1 MLPEF
6 PSSGYLV
13 PPVLGFLVFSGL
25 TVYSLRFG
33 RGQAVN
39 LLFAVLCLM
48 GAMINA
54 DLVAVSVIADPAV
67 ALIVDRVSCVA
78 FVFGPPVFLQFVHAF
93 LGIRSRRKWEIGV
106 YGISAAFS
114 LTVPSPEFIS
124 EFHESPFGRIGR
136 AGAAFHSF
144 SVFAIAVIAYV
155 LFLLVRSLH
164 EAADAFSR
172 HRIRYVLGGAG
183 TAVALLGLNVLP
195 VWGLA
200 IYPPGHFSFIPA
212 AFLAYGALKY
222 DLLGVGS
229 VVRRGAVY
237 LLLTAMLASV
247 YFLLISALHFF
258 FMTASWERSLLLP
271 LGLALLVV
279 FLFHPLK
286 TLLERLVDR
295 FLFRG
300 RYDYREL
307 LRDLSGQ
314 LASMLNLS
322 AIRSLLI
329 GTALRSLRVRCV
341 KLLLDGQPDGSFAL
355 YASGCGQADAEPQRI
370 TIPASL
376 MHLFL
381 QRGKP
386 LSRAYA
392 EKMCGGHHGR
402 MVSLFDRLGA
412 VWIFPLLSK
421 GMPVGF
427 LALGEKMSGE
437 LFVREDIELLSTLAN
452 QAATAIENAR
462 IYEEIERLNQDLEG
476 QVARRTEALQ
486 RALEEKERTQKQ
498 LIVSESLAA
507 IGQLVAGT
515 AHELN
520 NPLASASSLIQTSLE
535 AIEDG
540 GVPTAGDVQDD
551 LRFAHRELQR
561 AADIVRSLLSL
572 SRQTRAY
579 EESVQVNRVLDDAL
593 RVLHNQLKNLPVE
606 VEKRYD
612 GALPEIRGNFANLGQ
627 VFINL
632 IKNAIQAVE
641 GKTGRIVL
649 TTGLDPSGTFLFVE
663 IADNGAG
670 IPEDVQKDIFKPF
683 FTTKTVGEGTGLGLY
698 ISHEIVRRHGG
709 SIAVHS
715 EENCGS
721 AFTVTIPVRR

>member
-1 MLPEF
+1 
-6 PSSGYLV
+6 
-13 PPVLGFLVFSGL
+13 
-25 TVYSLRFG
+25 
-33 RGQAVN
+33 
-39 LLFAVLCLM
+39 
-48 GAMINA
+48 
-54 DLVAVSVIADPAV
+54 
-67 ALIVDRVSCVA
+67 
-78 FVFGPPVFLQFVHAF
+78 
-93 LGIRSRRKWEIGV
+93 
-106 YGISAAFS
+106 
-114 LTVPSPEFIS
+114 
-124 EFHESPFGRIGR
+124 
-136 AGAAFHSF
+136 
-144 SVFAIAVIAYV
+144 
-155 LFLLVRSLH
+155 
-164 EAADAFSR
+164 
-172 HRIRYVLGGAG
+172 
-183 TAVALLGLNVLP
+183 
-195 VWGLA
+195 
-200 IYPPGHFSFIPA
+200 
-212 AFLAYGALKY
+212 
-222 DLLGVGS
+222 
-229 VVRRGAVY
+229 
-237 LLLTAMLASV
+237 
-247 YFLLISALHFF
+247 
-258 FMTASWERSLLLP
+258 
-271 LGLALLVV
+271 
-279 FLFHPLK
+279 
-286 TLLERLVDR
+286 
-295 FLFRG
+295 
-300 RYDYREL
+300 
-307 LRDLSGQ
+307 
-314 LASMLNLS
+314 
-322 AIRSLLI
+322 
-329 GTALRSLRVRCV
+329 
-341 KLLLDGQPDGSFAL
+341 
-355 YASGCGQADAEPQRI
+355 
-370 TIPASL
+370 
-376 MHLFL
+376 
-381 QRGKP
+381 
-386 LSRAYA
+386 
-392 EKMCGGHHGR
+392 
-402 MVSLFDRLGA
+402 
-412 VWIFPLLSK
+412 
-421 GMPVGF
+421 
-427 LALGEKMSGE
+427 MSGE

-579 EESVQVNRVLDDAL
+579 EERVQVNRVLDDAL
-593 RVLHNQLKNLPVE
+593 RVLHNQFKNLPVE